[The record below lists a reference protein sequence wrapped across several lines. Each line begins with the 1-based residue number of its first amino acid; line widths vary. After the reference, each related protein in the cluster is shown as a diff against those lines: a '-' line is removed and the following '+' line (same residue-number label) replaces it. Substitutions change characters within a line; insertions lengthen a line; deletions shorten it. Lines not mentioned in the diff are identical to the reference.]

1 MARQLRIEMSNE
13 KNVEIGR
20 YFRVKGS
27 TVSEALKGVET
38 KIKRDKNFQKENEVL
53 REQLVIE

>member
-1 MARQLRIEMSNE
+1 MARPLRIELRNE

-38 KIKRDKNFQKENEVL
+38 KIKESEVL
-53 REQLVIE
+53 RRQLVID